1 MRVEGTPKYIVE
13 PTITKGRLPYHST
26 SVAVKAYVDSTKM
39 LQVPL
44 RIKWFRYIAER
55 HYEVPEIEDSE
66 VYDFSALD
74 IGIEVKA
81 IILPR
86 DNSDKTKVS
95 VTFGPI
101 KFDPLAR
108 PPLESVLLSGFSKF
122 NVLAE
127 SQNQEQ
133 TTTDGGEPCSVF
145 VSSNQIKLFY
155 Y

>member
-1 MRVEGTPKYIVE
+1 M
-13 PTITKGRLPYHST
+13 
-26 SVAVKAYVDSTKM
+26 
-39 LQVPL
+39 PL

-81 IILPR
+81 IILPK
-86 DNSDKTKVS
+86 DNSDSTKVS

-127 SQNQEQ
+127 SQNHEQ

-145 VSSNQIKLFY
+145 VSSN
-155 Y
+155 